1 MGLPNVECDKKAT
14 FGSNPNNFAIR
25 THDFETFTSL
35 SADGSSVTFVSATR
49 TVCPFYISVVIRK
62 MSSPGLASTTF
73 LIFSIDAA

>member
-25 THDFETFTSL
+25 THDFEIFTSL

-49 TVCPFYISVVIRK
+49 TVFPF
-62 MSSPGLASTTF
+62 
-73 LIFSIDAA
+73 